1 MKSRHGLDL
10 KKAIAI
16 GWGKTKQTGNKFD
29 ALLVCAKTS
38 AFPAGPNNDSSD
50 VIKDIK
56 GSWGP
61 TCSMLQCL
69 ILVASCLETFHPQI
83 MHSPSS

>member
-16 GWGKTKQTGNKFD
+16 REKKPKQTGNTFD
-29 ALLVCAKTS
+29 ALLVFPKTS
-38 AFPAGPNNDSSD
+38 AFPAGLSNDSSD

-56 GSWGP
+56 GS
-61 TCSMLQCL
+61 
-69 ILVASCLETFHPQI
+69 
-83 MHSPSS
+83 